1 MRLIRPGEGEL
12 LCSWPKG
19 CRNHE
24 IDGLEFCLQHV
35 PDDLLDE
42 AEEITHTKRCRKGFP
57 GETCHTLAVKGTEPA
72 RCKTHGANLGGVI
85 SKQAATRVVEGRV
98 QDRMVEIMSES
109 GDRLLNP
116 RQIGNPL
123 VELLALASEI
133 GEWKTIM
140 QEIVIYLLSTD
151 RIRHAHNRVG
161 EQLRAE
167 VLLFERAQE
176 RYAKILQDIAR
187 LGIEH
192 RLAAIEEQQVQ
203 LVERALGVAV
213 AKAVAGL
220 PDSLERSEDAR
231 EVLRRELAKAA
242 KAG

>member
-1 MRLIRPGEGEL
+1 MRVIRPGEGEL
-12 LCSWPKG
+12 ACTWPKG
-19 CRNHE
+19 CGNHE
-24 IDGLEFCLQHV
+24 IDGLEFCLQHM

-42 AEEITHTKRCRKGFP
+42 AEEITHTLRCRNGYP
-57 GETCHTLAVKGTEPA
+57 GSTCHALALSGTSPP
-72 RCKTHGANLGGVI
+72 RCKTHGANAGGVI
-85 SKQAATRVVEGRV
+85 AKHAAGRVVEGRV
-98 QDRMVEIMSES
+98 QDRMAQIMAES
-109 GDRLLNP
+109 GERLLNP
-116 RQIGNPL
+116 KPIGNPL
-123 VELLALASEI
+123 VELLSLAAEI

-140 QEIVIYLLSTD
+140 QEIVLYLLSKD
-151 RIRHAHNRVG
+151 RIRSAHNRVG

>member
-12 LCSWPKG
+12 LCSWDKG
-19 CRNHE
+19 CRNRE
-24 IDGLEFCLQHV
+24 VEGLEFCLQHV

-42 AEEITHTKRCRKGFP
+42 AEQITRTLRCRRGYP
-57 GETCHTLAVKGTEPA
+57 GSTCHALAVGGTEPP
-72 RCKTHGANLGGVI
+72 RCKTHGANAGGVI
-85 SKQAATRVVEGRV
+85 SKQAATREVEGRV
-98 QDRMVEIMSES
+98 QDRMVQIMSES
-109 GDRLLNP
+109 GDRLLSP
-116 RQIGNPL
+116 RPIGNPL
-123 VELLALASEI
+123 VELLQLAAEM

-140 QEIVIYLLSTD
+140 QEIVLYLLSKD
-151 RIRHAHNRVG
+151 RIRSAHNRVG

-192 RLAAIEEQQVQ
+192 RLAAIEEQQIQ
-203 LVERALGVAV
+203 LVERALGIAV

-220 PDSLERSEDAR
+220 PDSLERGEDAR
-231 EVLRRELAKAA
+231 LVLRKELTRAA